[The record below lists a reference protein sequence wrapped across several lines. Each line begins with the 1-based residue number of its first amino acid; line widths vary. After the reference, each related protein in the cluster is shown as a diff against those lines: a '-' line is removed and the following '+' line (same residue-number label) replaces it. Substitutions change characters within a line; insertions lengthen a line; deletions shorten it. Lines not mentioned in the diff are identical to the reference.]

1 MAFDI
6 YRKMFAYLSGVYM
19 IAVTR
24 LDKQLMYL
32 NPDHII
38 CIEETPDTV
47 ITLFN
52 GNRYIVFDRAVA
64 IINRVIAFR
73 AKISRRAG
81 FRPVKK
87 YLGRVKIS
95 QFHTDRNRQ
104 EDTAPAT
111 NGTHNQT
118 PFHSRDY

>member
-1 MAFDI
+1 
-6 YRKMFAYLSGVYM
+6 M

-52 GNRYIVFDRAVA
+52 GNRYIVTDSATT
-64 IINRVIAFR
+64 IIGRVVAFR
-73 AKISRRAG
+73 SRISRRASLPAARRYLRRQLAPRFDRSKDLPG
-81 FRPVKK
+81 YVPVPSD
-87 YLGRVKIS
+87 GEHN
-95 QFHTDRNRQ
+95 HTL
-104 EDTAPAT
+104 
-111 NGTHNQT
+111 
-118 PFHSRDY
+118 FHSLDY

>member
-1 MAFDI
+1 
-6 YRKMFAYLSGVYM
+6 M

-47 ITLFN
+47 ITLHN
-52 GNRYIVFDRAVA
+52 GNRYIVVDRVST
-64 IINRVIAFR
+64 IISRVVAFR
-73 AKISRRAG
+73 ARISRRASLPTA
-81 FRPVKK
+81 RR
-87 YLGRVKIS
+87 YLGRPFAHRSHWSK
-95 QFHTDRNRQ
+95 DLQ
-104 EDTAPAT
+104 EDASP
-111 NGTHNQT
+111 NFSGEQNHT

>member
-1 MAFDI
+1 
-6 YRKMFAYLSGVYM
+6 M

-24 LDKQLMYL
+24 LDKKLMYL

-52 GNRYIVFDRAVA
+52 GNRYIVIDRAST
-64 IINRVIAFR
+64 IISRVVAFR
-73 AKISRRAG
+73 ARISRRAS
-81 FRPVKK
+81 RPSGRR
-87 YLGRVKIS
+87 YLDRTRT
-95 QFHTDRNRQ
+95 HCTDWSDKMPDDEFQ
-104 EDTAPAT
+104 DSHAA
-111 NGTHNQT
+111 HNTT

>member
-1 MAFDI
+1 MLAN
-6 YRKMFAYLSGVYM
+6 LSGVYM

-52 GNRYIVFDRAVA
+52 GNRYIVFDRASA
-64 IINRVIAFR
+64 IINRIIAFR

-81 FRPVKK
+81 CRPVKK
-87 YLGRVKIS
+87 YLGRVKFS
-95 QFHTDRNRQ
+95 QFHADRNLQ
-104 EDTAPAT
+104 KDTVLDT
-111 NGTHNQT
+111 QGTHNHT

>member
-1 MAFDI
+1 
-6 YRKMFAYLSGVYM
+6 M

-52 GNRYIVFDRAVA
+52 GNRYIVFDRAST
-64 IINRVIAFR
+64 IISRVVAFR
-73 AKISRRAG
+73 ARISQRASLPASRR
-81 FRPVKK
+81 
-87 YLGRVKIS
+87 YLGRPLAHRSDWSKDLHSTVS
-95 QFHTDRNRQ
+95 PDPSDEQ
-104 EDTAPAT
+104 
-111 NGTHNQT
+111 NQT
-118 PFHSRDY
+118 PFYSRDY

>member
-1 MAFDI
+1 
-6 YRKMFAYLSGVYM
+6 M

-52 GNRYIVFDRAVA
+52 GNRYIVIDRARA
-64 IINRVIAFR
+64 IISRIVAFR
-73 AKISRRAG
+73 ARISRRAAAPAAKRYLRRDLAQH
-81 FRPVKK
+81 FSRPK
-87 YLGRVKIS
+87 
-95 QFHTDRNRQ
+95 NQ
-104 EDTAPAT
+104 EDFSSHAP
-111 NGTHNQT
+111 GEHNHI
-118 PFHSRDY
+118 PFHSQDY

>member
-1 MAFDI
+1 
-6 YRKMFAYLSGVYM
+6 M

-52 GNRYIVFDRAVA
+52 GNRYIVFDRASS
-64 IINRVIAFR
+64 IISRVVAFR
-73 AKISRRAG
+73 ARISRRATLSAT
-81 FRPVKK
+81 KK
-87 YLGRVKIS
+87 YLGHNGVS
-95 QFHTDRNRQ
+95 QFHCSTLHGDETVPDFPGKRS
-104 EDTAPAT
+104 P
-111 NGTHNQT
+111 T
-118 PFHSRDY
+118 PFHSRDN

>member
-1 MAFDI
+1 
-6 YRKMFAYLSGVYM
+6 M

-52 GNRYIVFDRAVA
+52 GNRYIVVDRAST
-64 IINRVIAFR
+64 IISRVVAFR
-73 AKISRRAG
+73 ARISRRAAS
-81 FRPVKK
+81 RSVKK
-87 YLGRVKIS
+87 YLGRISSS
-95 QFHTDRNRQ
+95 QFHCDKNLTD
-104 EDTAPAT
+104 DTLPD
-111 NGTHNQT
+111 THGKHNHT

>member
-1 MAFDI
+1 
-6 YRKMFAYLSGVYM
+6 M

-52 GNRYIVFDRAVA
+52 GNRYIVVDRASS
-64 IINRVIAFR
+64 IISRVVAFR
-73 AKISRRAG
+73 ARISRRASLSAAKRYLR
-81 FRPVKK
+81 RPSAH
-87 YLGRVKIS
+87 R
-95 QFHTDRNRQ
+95 FDRAKNQ
-104 EDTAPAT
+104 EDLPSYSPGEQ
-111 NGTHNQT
+111 NHT

>member
-1 MAFDI
+1 
-6 YRKMFAYLSGVYM
+6 M

-52 GNRYIVFDRAVA
+52 GNRYIVTDRADT
-64 IINRVIAFR
+64 IINRVITFR
-73 AKISRRAG
+73 AKISRRATK
-81 FRPVKK
+81 RTAKK
-87 YLGRVKIS
+87 YLNRTICS
-95 QFHTDRNRQ
+95 RFHCCRTFPD
-104 EDTAPAT
+104 EVSLDAH
-111 NGTHNQT
+111 GTQHHT
-118 PFHSRDY
+118 PLHSRDN